1 MPPKRKGGVGPE
13 RANNLNKG
21 PRKEGQVGV
30 SSTVDGDDDQPLSAS
45 SLETN
50 STDSSQVTNA
60 ETAVESG
67 SVAFATLPA
76 PAGASAAAAT
86 PAAAT
91 KEQSAEAI
99 AAAAEA
105 AAQREAERQFYQT
118 QIDEVEKERLTLAD
132 DSHPEVRTKCGTV
145 FFVFVYDRSGVVG
158 LCLGGILNGF
168 CYEFRFQDSKVVTI
182 PKPQRIA
189 QLDV

>member
-13 RANNLNKG
+13 RASNLNKG

-30 SSTVDGDDDQPLSAS
+30 SSSVDGDDDQPLSAS

-50 STDSSQVTNA
+50 NTDASQATNTDA
-60 ETAVESG
+60 VVESG
-67 SVAFATLPA
+67 SIVFATLPS
-76 PAGASAAAAT
+76 PTGASAAAT
-86 PAAAT
+86 PAAAA
-91 KEQSAEAI
+91 KEQSPEAI

-132 DSHPEVRTKCGTV
+132 DSHPEVRT
-145 FFVFVYDRSGVVG
+145 
-158 LCLGGILNGF
+158 
-168 CYEFRFQDSKVVTI
+168 Q
-182 PKPQRIA
+182 
-189 QLDV
+189 